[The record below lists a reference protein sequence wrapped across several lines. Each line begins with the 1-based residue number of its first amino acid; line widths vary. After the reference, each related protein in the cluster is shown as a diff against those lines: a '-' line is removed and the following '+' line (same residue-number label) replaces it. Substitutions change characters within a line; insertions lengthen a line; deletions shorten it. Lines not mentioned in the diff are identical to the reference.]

1 MEKNTKQMLQLVNQ
15 ILDFRKIQNGK
26 MRLHVSLFNLN
37 EMVDSF
43 EKEFRVMAE
52 ENEVSFTFQLAGE
65 DIMVWADK
73 EKVAIVIRNIISN
86 AFKFT
91 PAGGNIYVTMGVSD
105 DDKHCYVRVEDS
117 LSLIHICIFYSI
129 DVRTGLVNRYVLSEI
144 KGAIS
149 NLLVTPAGYVYLSV
163 AGQGTYEYLSLI
175 HIFGKFRIVL
185 TLSVVLWNLCLV

>member
-1 MEKNTKQMLQLVNQ
+1 
-15 ILDFRKIQNGK
+15 

-105 DDKHCYVRVEDS
+105 DDRHCYVRVEDS
-117 LSLIHICIFYSI
+117 GVGIPQSK
-129 DVRTGLVNRYVLSEI
+129 LSEI
-144 KGAIS
+144 FERFSQADNARGAYYQERAS
-149 NLLVTPAGYVYLSV
+149 DWLCLRKLSV
-163 AGQGTYEYLSLI
+163 CIMGKSMQRVLKGRERSLPLNCNWVRSITNRRKSISIWAG
-175 HIFGKFRIVL
+175 KR
-185 TLSVVLWNLCLV
+185 

>member
-1 MEKNTKQMLQLVNQ
+1 
-15 ILDFRKIQNGK
+15 

-105 DDKHCYVRVEDS
+105 DDRHCYVRVEDS
-117 LSLIHICIFYSI
+117 GVGIPPKQAF
-129 DVRTGLVNRYVLSEI
+129 R
-144 KGAIS
+144 
-149 NLLVTPAGYVYLSV
+149 NLRAFLAG
-163 AGQGTYEYLSLI
+163 
-175 HIFGKFRIVL
+175 
-185 TLSVVLWNLCLV
+185 

>member
-1 MEKNTKQMLQLVNQ
+1 
-15 ILDFRKIQNGK
+15 

-86 AFKFT
+86 AFKFLL
-91 PAGGNIYVTMGVSD
+91 PG
-105 DDKHCYVRVEDS
+105 E
-117 LSLIHICIFYSI
+117 IFMS
-129 DVRTGLVNRYVLSEI
+129 RWECRMMTGIMYGWKIAVGIPQSKLSEI
-144 KGAIS
+144 FERFSQADNARGA
-149 NLLVTPAGYVYLSV
+149 YY
-163 AGQGTYEYLSLI
+163 QGTGIGLALSEIISL
-175 HIFGKFRIVL
+175 HHGKSMQRVL
-185 TLSVVLWNLCLV
+185 KGRGGLYH

>member
-1 MEKNTKQMLQLVNQ
+1 
-15 ILDFRKIQNGK
+15 

-91 PAGGNIYVTMGVSD
+91 PAGG
-105 DDKHCYVRVEDS
+105 
-117 LSLIHICIFYSI
+117 IFMS
-129 DVRTGLVNRYVLSEI
+129 RWECRMMTGIVMYGWKIAVWGFPKQAFR
-144 KGAIS
+144 
-149 NLLVTPAGYVYLSV
+149 NLRAFLAG
-163 AGQGTYEYLSLI
+163 
-175 HIFGKFRIVL
+175 
-185 TLSVVLWNLCLV
+185 